1 MKTFKDREKTGKHP
15 NFEGPV
21 PRKNMSFSDIN
32 LETKSEHIQPKCTAP
47 RGAVEHFRV
56 TQEAQQTL
64 LQNKIN
70 RVFIYSSS
78 VMWTGGLVCE
88 MNVCIVIKKKKNLT
102 QTKKHPLFHT
112 YKFPT

>member
-1 MKTFKDREKTGKHP
+1 M
-15 NFEGPV
+15 
-21 PRKNMSFSDIN
+21 
-32 LETKSEHIQPKCTAP
+32 
-47 RGAVEHFRV
+47 

-88 MNVCIVIKKKKNLT
+88 MNVCIVIKKKKTKNNTKPKNTLYSPLT
-102 QTKKHPLFHT
+102 SFQHKNIAGEGSTSAAKI
-112 YKFPT
+112 YKFLP